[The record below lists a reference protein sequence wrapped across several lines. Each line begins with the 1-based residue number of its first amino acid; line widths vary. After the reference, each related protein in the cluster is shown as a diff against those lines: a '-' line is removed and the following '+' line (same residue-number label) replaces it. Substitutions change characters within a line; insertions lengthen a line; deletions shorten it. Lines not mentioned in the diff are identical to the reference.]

1 MLRERP
7 RKLPSLQFSE
17 PVKREYIYAFYF
29 LQLADV
35 WTTNEGMKYDCVYE
49 ANPLLPKVPHFD
61 RLLIHKAFFL
71 RPFQHLDSM
80 NLIRNED
87 MVFPLIFS
95 AYVVNNN
102 LRVIDQAQRRCE
114 LR

>member
-1 MLRERP
+1 MLRERQ
-7 RKLPSLQFSE
+7 RKLPSLQFNE

-49 ANPLLPKVPHFD
+49 SNPLLPSIPHLD
-61 RLLIHKAFFL
+61 RLLIHKGFFL
-71 RPFQHLDSM
+71 QPFHQLDSM
-80 NLIRNED
+80 NRIRNED
-87 MVFPLIFS
+87 MIFPLIFS
-95 AYVVNNN
+95 AYIVNNN
-102 LRVIDQAQRRCE
+102 LRVIDQAQRSCG